1 MLYEM
6 YSWRIHW
13 RIQNEKN
20 PFLSIPRSIYQR
32 VHKLKVYVF
41 REMRML
47 SVARDK
53 KTLHLSLCTDLVPK
67 SLQRGIF
74 IW

>member
-6 YSWRIHW
+6 YSWRI
-13 RIQNEKN
+13 QNEKN
-20 PFLSIPRSIYQR
+20 PFINIRSSIYQH

-47 SVARDK
+47 SVAGDK
-53 KTLHLSLCTDLVPK
+53 KTLHLSVCTDLVPK